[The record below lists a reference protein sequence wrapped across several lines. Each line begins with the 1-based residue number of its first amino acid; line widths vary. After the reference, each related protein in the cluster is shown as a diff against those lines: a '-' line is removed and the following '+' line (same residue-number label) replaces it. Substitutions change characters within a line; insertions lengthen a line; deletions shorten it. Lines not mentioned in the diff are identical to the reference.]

1 MSLDAANLHKTLATP
16 IHEWPK
22 NIMAVSPQVISLMP
36 SGRARRGS
44 LHWRLMVSTK
54 SDELVVLEPDWL
66 EMERQKI
73 DALGPKFEAV
83 VDKAMHPNLGCP
95 PEKREDMRVS
105 LYRTLH
111 DFEMQ
116 RWVDQIYGGAK
127 PLKLLKQVET
137 AAAALAKLLDITLS
151 PVPSPT
157 VELAVYDLV
166 EIYGGKALHHLEG
179 EARRLATVTRQH
191 LTEVTKAIRAET
203 RRGRR
208 PDTLPRKL
216 AEDLVKMLTQYAER
230 RPGISRRGP
239 MVRLVKAALDFL
251 GEEERKEDTIYDW
264 VLKKT

>member
-1 MSLDAANLHKTLATP
+1 MAT
-16 IHEWPK
+16 
-22 NIMAVSPQVISLMP
+22 N
-36 SGRARRGS
+36 G
-44 LHWRLMVSTK
+44 
-54 SDELVVLEPDWL
+54 DEMDIVEPDWL
-66 EMERQKI
+66 EMERKKI
-73 DALGPKFEAV
+73 DALGPKFEAL
-83 VDKAMHPNLGCP
+83 VDKAMHTKLGCP
-95 PEKREDMRVS
+95 PAKREDVRVS

-111 DFEMQ
+111 DFDMQ
-116 RWVDQIYGGAK
+116 RWVDQEYGGAK

-264 VLKKT
+264 MLKKT